1 MNKVA
6 LIAGMVAGSLLLGTL
21 VVVGGDL
28 MKGQASAGSQNAGAA
43 SGPGLPWQIEVH
55 PDGSSRVM
63 GLTLSNGPE
72 ASTLADVRRVFGA
85 EVPIAVIAAPGEA
98 GSLEAFV
105 DPAQLGFVS
114 GKLVVTARLDAATL
128 QGLRERA
135 LKSDFMESATRK
147 YTLSPADEALA
158 LKAPVAAL
166 SFIPQARLDAD
177 AILARFGPP
186 ARRVN
191 SDGHLEHFLYPDK
204 GLDVILDTEGKEL
217 LQYVPPADFAR
228 LSAPLDAARAAS
240 GASTSSAAAPGASS
254 GQAPAP

>member
-6 LIAGMVAGSLLLGTL
+6 ILAGMVAGSLLLGTL

-28 MKGQASAGSQNAGAA
+28 MKAPSSAA
-43 SGPGLPWQIEVH
+43 SEAGGAPSGTGLPWQIELR
-55 PDGSSRVM
+55 PGGASRVM
-63 GLTLSNGPE
+63 GLTLSTGPDD
-72 ASTLADVRRVFGA
+72 STLADVRRLFGA
-85 EVPIAVIAAPGEA
+85 EVQIAVIAAPGEA

-147 YTLSPADEALA
+147 YTLAPADEALA

-177 AILARFGPP
+177 AILARFGQP
-186 ARRVN
+186 ARRVQSN
-191 SDGHLEHFLYPDK
+191 GHLEHFLYPDK

-217 LQYVPPADFAR
+217 LQYVPPAAFER
-228 LSAPLDAARAAS
+228 LSAPLAAS
-240 GASTSSAAAPGASS
+240 QPPGS
-254 GQAPAP
+254 

>member
-1 MNKVA
+1 MNKV
-6 LIAGMVAGSLLLGTL
+6 LTVAGMVAGSLLLATL
-21 VVVGGDL
+21 VVVGGDR
-28 MKGQASAGSQNAGAA
+28 MKAPPPAGTQASAPA
-43 SGPGLPWQIEVH
+43 SGVGLPWQVETH

-63 GLTLSNGPE
+63 GLTLSTGPD
-72 ASTLADVRRVFGA
+72 ASTLADVRRLFGA
-85 EVPIAVIAAPGEA
+85 DASIAVIAAPGED

-114 GKLVVTARLDAATL
+114 GKLVVTARLDADTL
-128 QGLRERA
+128 KGLRERA

-158 LKAPVAAL
+158 LKAPISSL

-177 AILARFGPP
+177 AILARFGQP
-186 ARRVN
+186 ARRVQSN
-191 SDGHLEHFLYPDK
+191 GHLEHFLYPSK

-217 LQYVPPADFAR
+217 LQYVAPAAFDQ

-240 GASTSSAAAPGASS
+240 SASTPVDH
-254 GQAPAP
+254 

>member
-6 LIAGMVAGSLLLGTL
+6 ILAGMVAGSLLMGTL

-28 MKGQASAGSQNAGAA
+28 MKSQGPQASQTAGA
-43 SGPGLPWQIEVH
+43 SVGLPWQIETL
-55 PDGSSRVM
+55 PDGASRVI
-63 GLTLSNGPE
+63 GLTLSNGPD
-72 ASTLADVRRVFGA
+72 ASTLADVRKLFGP
-85 EVPIAVIAAPGEA
+85 EVQIAVIAAPGEA

-147 YTLSPADEALA
+147 YTLAPADEALA

-186 ARRVN
+186 ARRVQSN
-191 SDGHLEHFLYPDK
+191 GHLEHFLYPDK

-217 LQYVPPADFAR
+217 LQYVPPAAFER
-228 LSAPLDAARAAS
+228 LSGPLE
-240 GASTSSAAAPGASS
+240 TSSAPS
-254 GQAPAP
+254 PP

>member
-6 LIAGMVAGSLLLGTL
+6 ILAGMVAGSLLLGTL
-21 VVVGGDL
+21 VVVGGSL
-28 MKGQASAGSQNAGAA
+28 TKSHAPEASQAAGAA
-43 SGPGLPWQIEVH
+43 SGPGLPWQIEVR

-85 EVPIAVIAAPGEA
+85 EVQIAVIAAPGEA

-177 AILARFGPP
+177 AILARFGQP
-186 ARRVN
+186 ARRVQSN
-191 SDGHLEHFLYPDK
+191 GHLEHFLYPDK

-217 LQYVPPADFAR
+217 LQYVPPADFDR
-228 LSAPLDAARAAS
+228 LSAPLEASRAS
-240 GASTSSAAAPGASS
+240 SSAASSASAPT
-254 GQAPAP
+254 GQPPGP

>member
-1 MNKVA
+1 MKKVA
-6 LIAGMVAGSLLLGTL
+6 ILAGMVAGSLLLGTL
-21 VVVGGDL
+21 VVVGGDF
-28 MKGQASAGSQNAGAA
+28 MKAQSPSASQPAGAA
-43 SGPGLPWQIEVH
+43 SGPGLPWQIEVR
-55 PDGSSRVM
+55 PDGASRVM
-63 GLTLSNGPE
+63 GLTLSTGPE
-72 ASTLADVRRVFGA
+72 ASTLADVRRLFGT
-85 EVPIAVIAAPGEA
+85 EVQVAVIAAPGEA

-135 LKSDFMESATRK
+135 TKSDFMESATRK

-177 AILARFGPP
+177 AILARFGQP
-186 ARRVN
+186 ARRVRSN
-191 SDGHLEHFLYPDK
+191 GHLEHFLYPDK

-217 LQYVPPADFAR
+217 LQYVPPAAFER
-228 LSAPLDAARAAS
+228 LSAPLEASLATQAAS
-240 GASTSSAAAPGASS
+240 
-254 GQAPAP
+254 APASQPPGP

>member
-6 LIAGMVAGSLLLGTL
+6 VLAGMVAGSLLLGTL
-21 VVVGGDL
+21 VVVGGD
-28 MKGQASAGSQNAGAA
+28 MSKAPSPTASQAGGT
-43 SGPGLPWQIEVH
+43 GLPWQIDVR
-55 PDGSSRVM
+55 PDGSSQVM
-63 GLTLSNGPE
+63 GLTLSNGPD
-72 ASTLADVRRVFGA
+72 ASTLADVRRLFGA
-85 EVPIAVIAAPGEA
+85 EVPIAIVAAPGEA

-105 DPAQLGFVS
+105 DPAQIGFVN

-147 YTLSPADEALA
+147 YTLAPADEALA
-158 LKAPVAAL
+158 LKAPIAAL

-186 ARRVN
+186 ARRVQSN
-191 SDGHLEHFLYPDK
+191 GHLEHFLYPDK

-217 LQYVPPADFAR
+217 LQYVPPANFVR
-228 LSAPLDAARAAS
+228 LSAPLEA
-240 GASTSSAAAPGASS
+240 GSAPSAPG
-254 GQAPAP
+254 P

>member
-6 LIAGMVAGSLLLGTL
+6 ILAGMVAGSLLLGTL

-28 MKGQASAGSQNAGAA
+28 MKAPSSATSQASGAPT
-43 SGPGLPWQIEVH
+43 GTGLPWQIEAL
-55 PDGSSRVM
+55 PGGASRVM
-63 GLTLSNGPE
+63 GLTLSRGPE
-72 ASTLADVRRVFGA
+72 ASTLADARRLFGN
-85 EVPIAVIAAPGEA
+85 EVPMAIIAAPGED

-114 GKLVVTARLDAATL
+114 GKLVITARLDAATL
-128 QGLRERA
+128 KGLRERA
-135 LKSDFMESATRK
+135 LKSDYMESATRK

-158 LKAPVAAL
+158 LKAPIAAL

-177 AILARFGPP
+177 AILSRFGTP
-186 ARRVN
+186 ARRVKSN
-191 SDGHLEHFLYPDK
+191 GHLEHFLYPGK

-228 LSAPLDAARAAS
+228 LSAPLQAS
-240 GASTSSAAAPGASS
+240 NPASATASTEQP
-254 GQAPAP
+254 PAP